1 MDKTYKPQGA
11 ESKIYQIWEQGKYFT
26 PPIDGSQKPFVII
39 MPPPNANSSLH
50 IGNAVFVTIEDIMIR
65 YHRMKGEPTLWL
77 PGTDHAGIMTQV
89 VYERELA
96 KEGKTRFDLGREE
109 FYKKTYEFTMENRK
123 KIENQLRKLGASCDW
138 SRRKFT
144 LEPGISRTVYITFKK
159 MYEEGLIYRGTR
171 IINWCLRCGTALS
184 DLEVAYEERKTKL
197 SFIKYPIVDSKDFIE
212 VATTRP
218 ETMLGDSAV
227 AVHPSDKRYKQ
238 LLKEKT
244 QIRLPLTDRIIPLI
258 GDERVDPEFGTGAVK
273 VTPAHDPTDFEIGE
287 THHLPVIEVIGKDG
301 RIIEKA
307 GSDYAGLKVDSAR
320 QKILGDL
327 ASQKLLCRQEDYL
340 HSAGTCERCH
350 TVIEPLVSE
359 QWFVKTEKLAKA
371 AVKTVKDRKIQFI
384 PKHHEKI
391 YLHWMKNIKDWCIS
405 RQIWWGHRIPV
416 WYCDCG
422 EVIVDIQQPKSCPKC
437 KSSNLKQDSDTLDTW
452 FSSGQWPFSV
462 FGWPEETEDYKY
474 FYPTTVMETGY
485 DILFFWVARMI
496 MMGLYCTGKVPFKY
510 VYLHGL
516 VRDKDRRKMS
526 KSKGNIIDPL
536 GVIDLYGADALR
548 MALVFGT
555 GAGRDI
561 LISEEKIIAQ
571 RRFANKIWN
580 AARFS
585 LQNLKDDSSFLR
597 TRETDLQY
605 TKEDRWIISELNLS
619 LKKVDKAIQSFNF
632 HQAAEEVYN
641 FFWHKFCDKTIEDVK
656 RRIQNEGNAK
666 DKMTAKKVLYDT
678 LLTSLKMLHPF
689 MPFITEE
696 IYQMLPEKPK
706 KALIAEDWPK
716 HH

>member
-1 MDKTYKPQGA
+1 
-11 ESKIYQIWEQGKYFT
+11 
-26 PPIDGSQKPFVII
+26 
-39 MPPPNANSSLH
+39 
-50 IGNAVFVTIEDIMIR
+50 
-65 YHRMKGEPTLWL
+65 
-77 PGTDHAGIMTQV
+77 
-89 VYERELA
+89 
-96 KEGKTRFDLGREE
+96 
-109 FYKKTYEFTMENRK
+109 
-123 KIENQLRKLGASCDW
+123 
-138 SRRKFT
+138 
-144 LEPGISRTVYITFKK
+144 
-159 MYEEGLIYRGTR
+159 
-171 IINWCLRCGTALS
+171 
-184 DLEVAYEERKTKL
+184 
-197 SFIKYPIVDSKDFIE
+197 
-212 VATTRP
+212 
-218 ETMLGDSAV
+218 
-227 AVHPSDKRYKQ
+227 
-238 LLKEKT
+238 
-244 QIRLPLTDRIIPLI
+244 
-258 GDERVDPEFGTGAVK
+258 VDPEFGTGAVK

-437 KSSNLKQDSDTLDTW
+437 KSSNLKQDPDTLDTW